1 MNSLNKKEAGTMA
14 LITCP
19 ECGREISDQAAAC
32 PHCGYP
38 IGSPQKKSY
47 SVVLVAPGLN
57 SIATVQDMIDIF
69 HLSQEEAKAAVE
81 ELPTRNRPAVL
92 VSGLS
97 LPEADVLV
105 RQMHDPNLARVVLDS
120 KADDK
125 EALRQAPVPE
135 AGSGMS
141 FGATVGAVILGVIAA
156 ILILSFL

>member
-1 MNSLNKKEAGTMA
+1 MNLLNKKEAGIMA

-47 SVVLVAPGLN
+47 SVVLVDNGTMTDL
-57 SIATVQDMIDIF
+57 QELIDLY
-69 HLSQEEAKAAVE
+69 HLSKEEASAAMTAV
-81 ELPTRNRPAVL
+81 TDHHPATL
-92 VSGLS
+92 VSGLPLTEAEA
-97 LPEADVLV
+97 LPQKMSNPALV
-105 RQMHDPNLARVVLDS
+105 RVVPDEE
-120 KADDK
+120 AEDK
-125 EALRQAPVPE
+125 EALRRAPVPE
-135 AGSGMS
+135 SGKHGMS